1 VTDEGRKA
9 RVGQNHRDWIYRER
23 KGNKIYFRFIY
34 GFTNRRPHLSC
45 RVSAFAKFKI
55 TAVQIFPAAQ
65 SMYVMCT
72 VNMLTQYQIEGVL

>member
-1 VTDEGRKA
+1 MKDERPESVKTIEIGYIESE
-9 RVGQNHRDWIYRER
+9 RVI
-23 KGNKIYFRFIY
+23 KIYFRFIY